1 MEPGLAYHG
10 GMPAHTDILSDPVR
24 RFLAAPH
31 IASVA
36 TIDPDGSPR
45 QTVVWYRLD
54 PDGRLLLNGRM
65 PRRWCANLARDG
77 RVAVSVVD
85 GADPYRWIGLT
96 GTVEEIDERSP
107 RAHDD
112 IVALAHRYHPEGP
125 DDDMIAAFRS
135 QSRVTFLVRVTSIH
149 EHLED

>member
-1 MEPGLAYHG
+1 
-10 GMPAHTDILSDPVR
+10 MPDQTDVLSDPAR
-24 RFLAAPH
+24 DFLAHPH

-65 PRRWCANLARDG
+65 PRRWCTNLARDR
-77 RVAVSVVD
+77 RVAISVVD
-85 GADPYRWIGLT
+85 GADLYRWIGLT
-96 GTVEEIDERSP
+96 GVVEEIDDSRP
-107 RAHDD
+107 RAQDD

-125 DDDMIAAFRS
+125 GEDSIAAFRG
-135 QSRVTFLVRVTSIH
+135 QSRVTFRIRVTGVH